1 MPRSYFTIREIVM
14 LPTDAEAAAIKDIMR
29 QFVYVAEEASIT
41 HGAEETLRGLAC
53 ATAVVINSTDIGVA
67 ATMIKFLH
75 SLTVALRGL
84 Q

>member
-1 MPRSYFTIREIVM
+1 MI
-14 LPTDAEAAAIKDIMR
+14 DEAKAQAIKDVMR
-29 QFVYVAEEASIT
+29 QFVYVAEEAAST
-41 HGAEETLRGLAC
+41 HGAEETLHGLAC

-67 ATMIKFLH
+67 STMVMFLH